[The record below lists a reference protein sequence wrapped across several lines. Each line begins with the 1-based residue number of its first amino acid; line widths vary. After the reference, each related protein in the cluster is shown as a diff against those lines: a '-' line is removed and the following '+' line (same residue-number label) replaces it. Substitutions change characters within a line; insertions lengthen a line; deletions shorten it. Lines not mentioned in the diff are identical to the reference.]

1 MVTTLVAKTEGVGK
15 YANLSSEEI
24 VAAIARHGIIKED
37 NGKLVK
43 HLMDN
48 KHWSPLDMIN
58 FTFEI
63 ETSRSIGRQL
73 LRHWSIKPQEHSQRY
88 SNKVEFEAMEFR
100 LEHPTNRQSST
111 TPVGSITS
119 DGLIPFNSNQTE
131 EQRKAILLTA
141 EARELIEKAYF
152 AMLESGIA
160 KECAR
165 EILPGCTRTTLTMNG
180 SLRSWLAFLNVR
192 MDEHTQKEA
201 KMIAECIGEALEKDM
216 PGVFATIDWR
226 NGMFM

>member
-15 YANLSSEEI
+15 YADLNSEEI

-37 NGKLVK
+37 KGRLIK

-88 SNKVEFEAMEFR
+88 SSAVAFEPIELRM
-100 LEHPTNRQSST
+100 EHPTNRQSST
-111 TPVGSITS
+111 DVFNPEIETDTYIGGYLPGKHYAS
-119 DGLIPFNSNQTE
+119 D
-131 EQRKAILLTA
+131 
-141 EARELIEKAYF
+141 LIEGHLEQVQKLYF
-152 AMLESGIA
+152 SMLEAGVA

-165 EILPGCTRTTLTMNG
+165 DILPGCTRTTLTMNG

-226 NGMFM
+226 NGLFM